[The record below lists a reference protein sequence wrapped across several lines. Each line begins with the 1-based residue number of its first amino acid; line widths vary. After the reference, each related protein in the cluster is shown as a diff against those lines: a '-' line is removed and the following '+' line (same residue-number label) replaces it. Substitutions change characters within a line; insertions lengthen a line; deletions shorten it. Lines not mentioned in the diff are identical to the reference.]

1 MKGISS
7 RSLQG
12 ILLGW
17 AIAFEGF
24 VALHLADQTRID
36 GIGTIMAPTFQL
48 AAVQLVLLGIFIS
61 IVWALK
67 MAFPDLEKP
76 ILIRLLNLLAY
87 LAMGFVAVEGIV
99 IAALAGNVVITD
111 FGGVG
116 KKWIALV
123 GGQLF
128 AIGLIS
134 LRLWRLRNVRPENWL
149 TDALGAIVAAL
160 IVLEGLVAYAIAGTT
175 RIIGVTGFQEST
187 IANGGLLLMAAGLLM
202 FLLWTLTYDPW
213 LGPKLP
219 KLIVGWPSTVFMI
232 VLGGLLSAGCVFATF
247 YVGPVAVDG
256 VGSVIKVVLVAGVSQ
271 LFALGLV
278 SPLLWMVR
286 RKPFDR
292 SYLKVFL
299 VVLSLSL
306 LAFEGVFAM
315 ALAADTYIDG
325 LGTIMEETFRLAG
338 AQLLAFSIIAIVA
351 WQLAEYPKL
360 TKWPRILTSSMFLI
374 TMSIIALEGLAA
386 VLMAVNI
393 RIDDFSGVGEKY
405 VLLGGVQMTIL
416 ASIALMGWALTQ
428 DEVSRFKSA
437 GVAAA
442 FFVILLLPIAVLL

>member
-17 AIAFEGF
+17 ALAFEGF

-128 AIGLIS
+128 AIGLVS

-160 IVLEGLVAYAIAGTT
+160 IALEGLVAYAIAGTT

-219 KLIVGWPSTVFMI
+219 KLMVGWPSTVFMI

-247 YVGPVAVDG
+247 YIGPVAVDG

-278 SPLLWMVR
+278 SPILWMVR

-338 AQLLAFSIIAIVA
+338 AQLLVFSIIAIVA

-360 TKWPRILTSSMFLI
+360 TKWPRIFTSSMFLI
-374 TMSIIALEGLAA
+374 TMLIIALEGLAA

-405 VLLGGVQMTIL
+405 VLLGGVQMTML

-428 DEVSRFKSA
+428 DEGSRFKSA

>member
-17 AIAFEGF
+17 ALAFEGF

-160 IVLEGLVAYAIAGTT
+160 IALEGLVAYAIAGTT

-247 YVGPVAVDG
+247 YIGPVAVDG

-338 AQLLAFSIIAIVA
+338 AQLLVFSIIAIVA

-428 DEVSRFKSA
+428 DEGSRFKSA